1 MKNISEKEYTITHIE
16 EAVREFIL
24 DDHPCV
30 MAQSIVA
37 DDNLTICNYGVMN
50 DVLTQTKLLQD
61 LQEYLDDVNSDSM
74 KFQTFIAVFEA
85 ENISTEVEFEN
96 KLWQLLYALHKID
109 DRPWDE
115 TTSSDPESSK
125 FSYSLFGTSFYIVG
139 MHPESSRNAR
149 QSPFP
154 MIVFNLHGQFE
165 LLRSAGRY
173 DRVRNIIRR
182 RDKAY
187 QGSINPMLEDFGTNS
202 EARQYSGRAVD
213 PSWKCPYH
221 FNKES

>member
-1 MKNISEKEYTITHIE
+1 MKKTIEKEYTETHIE

-37 DDNLTICNYGVMN
+37 DDNLTICNYGVMSDIITHN
-50 DVLTQTKLLQD
+50 KLIHDLEGYLKDVQ
-61 LQEYLDDVNSDSM
+61 SDSM
-74 KFQTFIAVFEA
+74 KFQTFIAVFENERFA
-85 ENISTEVEFEN
+85 TEVEFEN
-96 KLWQLLYALHKID
+96 ELWKLLHDLHKVD
-109 DRPWDE
+109 DSPWDK

-125 FSYSLFGTSFYIVG
+125 FSYSLLSDSFYLVG
-139 MHPESSRNAR
+139 MHPESSRKAR
-149 QSPFP
+149 KAPFA
-154 MIVFNLHGQFE
+154 MIVFNLHSQFE

-173 DRVRNIIRR
+173 KRVRNIIRR

-187 QGSINPMLEDFGTNS
+187 QGTINPMLEDFGTNS

-213 PSWKCPYH
+213 SSWKCPYN
-221 FNKES
+221 FDK